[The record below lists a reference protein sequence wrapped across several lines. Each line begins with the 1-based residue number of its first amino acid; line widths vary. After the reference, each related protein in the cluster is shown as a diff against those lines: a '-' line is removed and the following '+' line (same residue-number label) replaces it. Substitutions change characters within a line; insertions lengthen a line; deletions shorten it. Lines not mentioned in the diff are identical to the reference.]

1 MISGILAS
9 PGIAFG
15 KALLLKEDEIVI
27 DRKKISADQVDQEVE
42 RFLSGR
48 AKASAQLE
56 TIKTKA
62 GETFGEEKEAIFEGH
77 IMLLEDEE
85 LEQEIIALIKDKHMT
100 ADAAAH
106 EVIEGQASALEEL
119 DDEYLKERAADVRD
133 IGKRL
138 LRNILGLKIIDLSAI
153 QDEVILVAADLT
165 PSETAQLNLKKVL
178 GFITDAGGRTSHT
191 SIMARSLEL
200 PAIVGTG
207 SVTSQVKNDD
217 YLILDAVN
225 NQVYVNPTNEVIDKM
240 RAVQE
245 QVASE
250 KAELAKLK
258 DLPAITLDGHQVE
271 VCANIGT
278 VRDVE
283 GAERNGAEGVGLY
296 RTEFLF
302 MDRDALPTE
311 EEQFAAYKA
320 VAEACGSQAVI
331 VRTMDIGGDKELPYM
346 NFPKEENPFLGYR
359 AVRIYPEFAGLFR
372 TQLRAILRAAS
383 FGNAQLMIPMVHSLD
398 QILWV
403 KGEIQKAIV
412 ELKRDGLRHA
422 ETITLGIMVEVPSVC
437 YIIDH
442 FCDEVDFF
450 SIGSNDMTQYLYA
463 VDRNNPRVSPLYNPI
478 TPSFLRML
486 QQIITTA
493 HQRGKWVGICGELGG
508 ESRYLPLLLGLGL
521 DELSMSSPRIPA
533 VKSQLRQLDSEACR
547 ELARQACEC
556 RSAQEIEALLTAFT
570 PEEDVRPL
578 LALENIF
585 VDQDFSNKEQAIQF
599 LCGNLGVNGRTEHPF
614 ELEEDVWQR
623 EEIVTTGVGFGVAI
637 PHTKSQWIRHS
648 SISIARLAKPI
659 GWQSE
664 MGEVELVIM
673 LTLGANEGM
682 NHVKV
687 FSQLAR
693 KLVNKNFR
701 QSLFAA
707 QDAQSILTLLETE
720 LTF

>member
-240 RAVQE
+240 RAAQE

-346 NFPKEENPFLGYR
+346 NFPKEENPFLGWR
-359 AVRIYPEFAGLFR
+359 AIRIAMDRREILR
-372 TQLRAILRAAS
+372 DQLRAILRASA
-383 FGNAQLMIPMVHSLD
+383 FGKLRIMFPMIISVEEVRALR
-398 QILWV
+398 
-403 KGEIQKAIV
+403 KEIEIYKQELRDEGKAFDESIEIGV
-412 ELKRDGLRHA
+412 
-422 ETITLGIMVEVPSVC
+422 MVETPAAAT
-437 YIIDH
+437 IARH
-442 FCDEVDFF
+442 LAKEVDFF
-450 SIGSNDMTQYLYA
+450 SIGTNDLTQYTLA
-463 VDRNNPRVSPLYNPI
+463 VDRGNDMISHLYQPMSPSVLNLI
-478 TPSFLRML
+478 KQVIDASH
-486 QQIITTA
+486 A
-493 HQRGKWVGICGELGG
+493 EGKWTGMCGELAGD
-508 ESRYLPLLLGLGL
+508 ERATLLLLGMGL
-521 DELSMSSPRIPA
+521 DEFSMSAISIPRIKKIIRNTNFEDA
-533 VKSQLRQLDSEACR
+533 KV
-547 ELARQACEC
+547 LA
-556 RSAQEIEALLTAFT
+556 
-570 PEEDVRPL
+570 
-578 LALENIF
+578 
-585 VDQDFSNKEQAIQF
+585 EQALAQP
-599 LCGNLGVNGRTEHPF
+599 TTD
-614 ELEEDVWQR
+614 ELM
-623 EEIVTTGVGFGVAI
+623 T
-637 PHTKSQWIRHS
+637 
-648 SISIARLAKPI
+648 
-659 GWQSE
+659 
-664 MGEVELVIM
+664 
-673 LTLGANEGM
+673 
-682 NHVKV
+682 
-687 FSQLAR
+687 
-693 KLVNKNFR
+693 LVNKF
-701 QSLFAA
+701 
-707 QDAQSILTLLETE
+707 IEEKTIC
-720 LTF
+720 

>member
-27 DRKKISADQVDQEVE
+27 DRKKISADKVDQEVE

-56 TIKTKA
+56 AIKTKA

-106 EVIEGQASALEEL
+106 EVIEGQATALEEL

-138 LRNILGLKIIDLSAI
+138 LRNILGLAIIDLSAI
-153 QDEVILVAADLT
+153 QEEVILVAADLT
-165 PSETAQLNLKKVL
+165 PSETAQLNLQKVL

-207 SVTSQVKNDD
+207 SVTAQVKNGD

-225 NQVYVNPTNEVIDKM
+225 NQVYVNPTNDVIEQL

-245 QVASE
+245 QVATE

-346 NFPKEENPFLGYR
+346 NFPKEENPFLGWR
-359 AVRIYPEFAGLFR
+359 AVRIAMDRKEILR
-372 TQLRAILRAAS
+372 DQVRAILRASA
-383 FGNAQLMIPMVHSLD
+383 FGKLRIMFPMIISVEEVRALR
-398 QILWV
+398 
-403 KGEIQKAIV
+403 KEIEIYKQELRDEGKAFDESIEIGV
-412 ELKRDGLRHA
+412 
-422 ETITLGIMVEVPSVC
+422 MVETPAAAT
-437 YIIDH
+437 IARH
-442 FCDEVDFF
+442 LAKEVDFF
-450 SIGSNDMTQYLYA
+450 SIGTNDLTQYTLA
-463 VDRNNPRVSPLYNPI
+463 VDRGNDMISHLYQPMSPSVLNLI
-478 TPSFLRML
+478 KQVIDASH
-486 QQIITTA
+486 A
-493 HQRGKWVGICGELGG
+493 EGKWTGMCGELAGD
-508 ESRYLPLLLGLGL
+508 ERATLLLLGMGL
-521 DELSMSSPRIPA
+521 DEFSTSAISIPRIKKIIRNTNFEDA
-533 VKSQLRQLDSEACR
+533 KV
-547 ELARQACEC
+547 LA
-556 RSAQEIEALLTAFT
+556 
-570 PEEDVRPL
+570 
-578 LALENIF
+578 
-585 VDQDFSNKEQAIQF
+585 EQALAQP
-599 LCGNLGVNGRTEHPF
+599 TTD
-614 ELEEDVWQR
+614 ELM
-623 EEIVTTGVGFGVAI
+623 T
-637 PHTKSQWIRHS
+637 
-648 SISIARLAKPI
+648 
-659 GWQSE
+659 
-664 MGEVELVIM
+664 
-673 LTLGANEGM
+673 
-682 NHVKV
+682 
-687 FSQLAR
+687 
-693 KLVNKNFR
+693 LVNKF
-701 QSLFAA
+701 
-707 QDAQSILTLLETE
+707 IEEKTIC
-720 LTF
+720 